1 MEIRKMKIR
10 RGVKEDLQGVLS
22 LIEELAKYE
31 KAADEVA
38 VTVEQLARDGFSAK
52 GGSASGGETSKLFE
66 IIVAEDGGS
75 IVGMALYYFGY
86 STWKGKMLY
95 LDDLVVSE
103 KHRRKGVGEQL
114 FEAVMQE
121 AKEKKAKQ
129 IRFHVLDWNE
139 PAINFY
145 KKYNV
150 QFESEWVTCKLG
162 EEQIGDFGN

>member
-1 MEIRKMKIR
+1 MKIR
-10 RGVKEDLQGVLS
+10 RAVKEDMQGVLA

-31 KAADEVA
+31 KASDEVA
-38 VTVEQLARDGFSAK
+38 VTVEQLARDGFPVPSK
-52 GGSASGGETSKLFE
+52 GGSGGGVSKLFE

-103 KHRRKGVGEQL
+103 KSRGKGVGKQL
-114 FEAVMQE
+114 FEAVIRE
-121 AKEKKAKQ
+121 AREQQAKQ

-139 PAINFY
+139 SAINFY

-150 QFESEWVTCKLG
+150 QFESEWVTCKLS
-162 EEQIGDFGN
+162 EEQINQAE

>member
-1 MEIRKMKIR
+1 MKIR
-10 RGVKEDLQGVLS
+10 RGVKEDLLGGFA
-22 LIEELAKYE
+22 LINELARYE

-38 VTVEQLARDGFSAK
+38 VTIEQLARDGF
-52 GGSASGGETSKLFE
+52 ETSKLFE

-86 STWKGKMLY
+86 CTWKGKMLY

-103 KHRRKGVGEQL
+103 KFRGKGVGKQL
-114 FEAVMQE
+114 FEAVIQE
-121 AKEKKAKQ
+121 AREQEAKQ
-129 IRFHVLDWNE
+129 IRFHVLDWND

-150 QFESEWVTCKLG
+150 QFESEWVTCKLS
-162 EEQIGDFGN
+162 EEQINQSE